1 MTTEYDPDVH
11 RTALT
16 DQNGNPLPIAY
27 DPAAN
32 GGDGGFVILDA
43 SDIKEIDGEV
53 TLENF
58 NDLAQEAT
66 LDAFKTDFDNE
77 DFASE
82 TTLAEIRDQ
91 QDLADNEVV
100 NAKVSFADTAG
111 AGDTKTVAIPAP
123 VDPQKGEMYMIY
135 AYNGSDAT
143 TITVDKETTFT
154 DSDNIER
161 TISHNLFE
169 NLATETADSMPEEIV
184 FMHEGADLVIIND
197 TALSTDDAYDVYVR
211 VVKL

>member
-1 MTTEYDPDVH
+1 MVDEYNSGFKVKPDG
-11 RTALT
+11 TLIIELE
-16 DQNGNPLPIAY
+16 DGSSIA
-27 DPAAN
+27 
-32 GGDGGFVILDA
+32 
-43 SDIKEIDGEV
+43 IDD
-53 TLENF
+53 F
-58 NDLAQEAT
+58 NDLAQETT
-66 LDAFKTDFDNE
+66 LSALKDIFDTTGVDDVGLLIE
-77 DFASE
+77 SLEGKDFASE

-100 NAKVSFADTAG
+100 NAKVSFADDAG

-123 VDPQKGEMYMIY
+123 VDPQKGEIYMIY

>member
-1 MTTEYDPDVH
+1 MVDEYNSGFKVKPDG
-11 RTALT
+11 TLIIELE
-16 DQNGNPLPIAY
+16 DGSSIA
-27 DPAAN
+27 
-32 GGDGGFVILDA
+32 
-43 SDIKEIDGEV
+43 IDD
-53 TLENF
+53 F
-58 NDLAQEAT
+58 NDLAQETT
-66 LDAFKTDFDNE
+66 LSALKDIFDTTGVDDVGLLIE
-77 DFASE
+77 SLEGKDFASE

-169 NLATETADSMPEEIV
+169 NLATETADSIPEEIV

>member
-1 MTTEYDPDVH
+1 MVDEYNSGFKVKPDG
-11 RTALT
+11 TLIIELE
-16 DQNGNPLPIAY
+16 DGSSIA
-27 DPAAN
+27 
-32 GGDGGFVILDA
+32 
-43 SDIKEIDGEV
+43 IDD
-53 TLENF
+53 F
-58 NDLAQEAT
+58 NDLAQETT
-66 LDAFKTDFDNE
+66 LSALKDIFDTTGVDDVGLLIE
-77 DFASE
+77 SLEGKDFASE